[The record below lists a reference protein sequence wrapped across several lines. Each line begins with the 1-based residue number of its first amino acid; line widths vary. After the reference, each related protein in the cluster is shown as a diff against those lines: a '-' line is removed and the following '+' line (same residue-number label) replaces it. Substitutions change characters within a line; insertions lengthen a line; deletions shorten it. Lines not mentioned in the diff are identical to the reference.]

1 MGAVLEGFRWCFPI
15 LLFLPVFCIYA
26 RWQLLLVVRMNIY
39 IYDIAL
45 FAVMAAI
52 AFSCFAGWPV
62 FDARTAHFSSVPT
75 RSPCPAVF

>member
-1 MGAVLEGFRWCFPI
+1 MVFSYSTVFAGFLYLRAMAAITC
-15 LLFLPVFCIYA
+15 CAYEY
-26 RWQLLLVVRMNIY
+26 IY